1 MRSREVSDRLDR
13 HALVMAIWLPAGFVA
28 MALLHYGFN
37 SGGPLWVLSGF
48 VPILAGFVAHV
59 IVNAVL
65 GTGFTEREVGLALTL
80 AAAAM
85 LSIVV
90 AVFLADEFAE
100 KYFLPVM
107 GCTTGLVAIIV
118 AYLLIRHGPRRALEA
133 FDIIRDNN
141 PRRASRLPHRGGR
154 R

>member
-1 MRSREVSDRLDR
+1 MRSREASDRLDR

-37 SGGPLWVLSGF
+37 SGGPLWVLGGF
-48 VPILAGFVAHV
+48 VAILAGFVAHV

-80 AAAAM
+80 VAAAM
-85 LSIVV
+85 LSLVA
-90 AVFLADEFAE
+90 AVFLADGFADRF
-100 KYFLPVM
+100 FLPVM
-107 GCTTGLVAIIV
+107 GCTTGLVAIVI
-118 AYLLIRHGPRRALEA
+118 AYLLIRHGPRRALQA

>member
-1 MRSREVSDRLDR
+1 MRSREASDRLDR

-28 MALLHYGFN
+28 LALLHYGFN
-37 SGGPLWVLSGF
+37 SGGPLWVLGGF
-48 VPILAGFVAHV
+48 VPILAGFAAHV

-65 GTGFTEREVGLALTL
+65 GTDFTEREVGLALTL
-80 AAAAM
+80 VAAAM
-85 LSIVV
+85 LSLVV
-90 AVFLADEFAE
+90 AVFLADGFAE
-100 KYFLPVM
+100 RFFLPVM
-107 GCTTGLVAIIV
+107 GCTTGLLAIIV

-141 PRRASRLPHRGGR
+141 PRRASRLPYRGGR